1 MFCLVTRLQVK
12 FFLGGF
18 SRNSGGA
25 DGTERRSNEVGFHLD
40 YKFLARQIY
49 FKIDRFVRVLRRL
62 VI

>member
-25 DGTERRSNEVGFHLD
+25 DGKERRSNEVGFHLH
-40 YKFLARQIY
+40 YISCLPNIL
-49 FKIDRFVRVLRRL
+49 KIDSFVRVLRRL

>member
-40 YKFLARQIY
+40 YKFLAR
-49 FKIDRFVRVLRRL
+49 
-62 VI
+62 

>member
-25 DGTERRSNEVGFHLD
+25 DGTERRSNEVSFHLD

-49 FKIDRFVRVLRRL
+49 FKIDSFVRVLRRL